1 MFHLTHDAEM
11 PLGATLE
18 LHHFQGDPK
27 QMEVSQLYG
36 PDNADAPAAAMS
48 AAEALAADYRAAAEA
63 TFGARRRSSFYTPKP
78 LPDK

>member
-1 MFHLTHDAEM
+1 MFHLAHDAEM

-36 PDNADAPAAAMS
+36 PDKAAATGAS
-48 AAEALAADYRAAAEA
+48 EALAADYRAAAEA
-63 TFGARRRSSFYTPKP
+63 TSGARRHSRFFTPPP